1 MPTPAV
7 NGAAS
12 IIQRT
17 GGLFRPYS
25 SEASKTAFV
34 ALSGLSEGAGVK
46 PRSCISRH
54 ATAEHDEQDAD
65 AEQERHAERGR
76 LRDHAARDRAAEHRD
91 AADDLPAPEH
101 RLEAAVVAGVVERV
115 DEPRLDRARRRT

>member
-17 GGLFRPYS
+17 GGFFSPYS
-25 SEASKTAFV
+25 IEASKTAFV
-34 ALSGLSEGAGVK
+34 ACSGLSAGTGVK

-54 ATAEHDEQDAD
+54 ATTNMTSRTPTRSRNGTPSEVACAITP
-65 AEQERHAERGR
+65 
-76 LRDHAARDRAAEHRD
+76 
-91 AADDLPAPEH
+91 PAT
-101 RLEAAVVAGVVERV
+101 
-115 DEPRLDRARRRT
+115 EPPSIAIPPIICPRPSTVSSPPS